1 MVVGVDATLMWM
13 SLPVSLS
20 VSLSVSLPVLMAL
33 DGIVD
38 RWVLVWVGLDLD
50 GVVVVD
56 RF

>member
-1 MVVGVDATLMWM
+1 MLLFDLVAGAGATLMW
-13 SLPVSLS
+13 VSLQ
-20 VSLSVSLPVLMAL
+20 VVVVF

-38 RWVLVWVGLDLD
+38 GWVLVWVGLDLD

>member
-1 MVVGVDATLMWM
+1 MLLFDLVAGAGATLMW
-13 SLPVSLS
+13 VSLQ
-20 VSLSVSLPVLMAL
+20 VVVAF

-38 RWVLVWVGLDLD
+38 RWVLVWVGLKLD

>member
-1 MVVGVDATLMWM
+1 MLLFDLVAGAGATLMW
-13 SLPVSLS
+13 VSLQ
-20 VSLSVSLPVLMAL
+20 VVVAF

-38 RWVLVWVGLDLD
+38 RWVHVVWVGLELD

>member
-1 MVVGVDATLMWM
+1 MLLFDLVAGAGATLMW
-13 SLPVSLS
+13 VSLQ
-20 VSLSVSLPVLMAL
+20 VVVAF